1 MKRFCFVVMALL
13 VGLSSVSAKKRK
25 EVNSDLV
32 GIWQQVGKMGSE
44 DGKMTIAYNPVLKII
59 EKDGTFSTMFV
70 FSQQSAG
77 SITQKGT
84 FEITN
89 DSIYTETIQEHFTHL
104 PQIAAKGAAHYKVYK
119 EDTDEATVSHIRPLT
134 TEERIGE
141 LAQMM
146 SAGTLTDAAVNNA
159 REMLGI

>member
-1 MKRFCFVVMALL
+1 MKRFCLVVMALL

-89 DSIYTETIQEHFTHL
+89 DSIYTETIQEHFIHE
-104 PQIAAKGAAHYKVYK
+104 IEGASVMIKYHFADVEK
-119 EDTDEATVSHIRPLT
+119 EVMMLEFEDIRTQAMMHELWI
-134 TEERIGE
+134 RISDRR
-141 LAQMM
+141 L
-146 SAGTLTDAAVNNA
+146 
-159 REMLGI
+159 RK